1 MSNLLVVDGDPKVFL
16 ISFLLLLLTIR
27 EPCFFSKK
35 GTPWCLTTGLKE
47 QFVTINE
54 KKIIYN
60 VLYMKQ
66 KYLYLYNNLIN
77 YTRNK
82 DLYKDLNREDNFSDR
97 LTLFLLHF
105 SFFLKNYK
113 NDENKTVLQEIYD
126 FNFRQLELSIRE
138 IGYGDQSI
146 NKKMKDYINLF
157 HSMVSEVHFWK
168 NLSRNQK
175 LEKFSNF
182 LSDFKE
188 IDHLI
193 DYFELF
199 DDNLS
204 KKTLNSYLKSV
215 SNP

>member
-1 MSNLLVVDGDPKVFL
+1 MN
-16 ISFLLLLLTIR
+16 
-27 EPCFFSKK
+27 
-35 GTPWCLTTGLKE
+35 
-47 QFVTINE
+47 
-54 KKIIYN
+54 
-60 VLYMKQ
+60 Q

-82 DLYKDLNREDNFSDR
+82 DLYKNLNREDNFSDR

-157 HSMVSEVHFWK
+157 HSMVSEIHFWDTF
-168 NLSRNQK
+168 SRSEK
-175 LEKFSNF
+175 LKKFSLF
-182 LSDFKE
+182 LSDFQN
-188 IDHLI
+188 IDDLL
-193 DYFELF
+193 DYFEEFNL
-199 DDNLS
+199 NLS

-215 SNP
+215 SKP